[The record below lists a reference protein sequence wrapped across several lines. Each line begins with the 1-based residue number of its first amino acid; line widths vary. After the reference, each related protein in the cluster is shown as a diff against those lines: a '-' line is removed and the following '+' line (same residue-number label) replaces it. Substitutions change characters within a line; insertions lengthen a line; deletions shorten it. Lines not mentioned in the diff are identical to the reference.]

1 MLSQSKVKHWAK
13 RIIID
18 AVIIYVALLGV
29 LFFTQSNYIYYPD
42 EQDFEEC
49 IEFTDADKITQNGTR
64 MYVTENNNPDT
75 LVIFYH
81 GNAGSACDRSLW
93 NYFFNTLDVSNI
105 FVEYAGYSNDPRTP
119 SEELFYQD
127 VQNVQ
132 EYIATLPY
140 KRIIIVSESIGSGP
154 ATYHTTLTYVAEL
167 LLMTPFVELADV
179 ASYHYPIYPVRLL
192 LKDKFDNV
200 KNLSNFTGNLTLI
213 HGEEDEII
221 PIHLGKQL
229 FDEVKTQHKKFIG
242 VPNADHDDIYVHS
255 EVFDTLLDIIL
266 Q

>member
-1 MLSQSKVKHWAK
+1 MTPKSKKWTK

-18 AVIIYVALLGV
+18 VAIIYAGLLAV
-29 LFFTQSNYIYYPD
+29 LFFAQSNYIYYPD
-42 EQDFEEC
+42 EQDFVGC
-49 IEFTDADKITQNGTR
+49 SSFADAQKITQNGTR

-119 SEELFYQD
+119 SEKLIYQD
-127 VQNVQ
+127 VRNVQ
-132 EYIATLPY
+132 EYVATLPY
-140 KRIIIVSESIGSGP
+140 KRIVIVSESIGSGA
-154 ATYHTTLTYVAEL
+154 ATYHTTLEDIDEL
-167 LLMTPFVELADV
+167 LLITSFRELADV
-179 ASYHYPIYPVRLL
+179 AAYHYPIYPVRLL

-200 KNLSNFTGNLTLI
+200 ANLSNFAGNLTII

-221 PIHLGKQL
+221 PVHLGKQL
-229 FDEVKTQHKKFIG
+229 FDETDVAQKKFIAI
-242 VPNADHDDIYVHS
+242 PNARHNDIYIHS
-255 EVFDTLLDIIL
+255 EVFDTLRGVVL

>member
-1 MLSQSKVKHWAK
+1 MDSGKKLCAK

-18 AVIIYVALLGV
+18 AIIIYIGLFAI
-29 LFFTQSNYIYYPD
+29 LFFMQSNYIYYPD
-42 EQDFEEC
+42 EQDFASC
-49 IEFTDADKITQNGTR
+49 TEFTDAQKIIQNDTR

-119 SEELFYQD
+119 SEKLIYED
-127 VQNVQ
+127 VRNVQ
-132 EYIATLPY
+132 EYVATLQY

-154 ATYHTTLTYVAEL
+154 ATYHTTLADVNEIILITS
-167 LLMTPFVELADV
+167 FGNLADV
-179 ASYHYPIYPVRLL
+179 AAYHYPFYPVRLL
-192 LKDKFDNV
+192 LKNKFDNV
-200 KNLSNFTGNLTLI
+200 KNLSNFTGDLTLI
-213 HGEEDEII
+213 HGEKDEII

-229 FDEVKTQHKKFIG
+229 FDEVSVEQKKFITI
-242 VPNADHDDIYVHS
+242 PNAQHNDIYIYS
-255 EVFDTLLDIIL
+255 EVFDTLRDIVL
-266 Q
+266 KN